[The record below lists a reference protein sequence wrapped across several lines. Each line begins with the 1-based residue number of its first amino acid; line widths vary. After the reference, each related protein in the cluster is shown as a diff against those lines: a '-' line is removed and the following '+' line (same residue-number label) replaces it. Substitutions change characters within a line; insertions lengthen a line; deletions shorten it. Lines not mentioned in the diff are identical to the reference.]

1 MRMLTPT
8 LIMAAVAAGLII
20 VAYFKGEQA
29 HILGLK
35 IGGRTFLEVIPLLL
49 ISFTVA
55 GLIQALIP
63 KEIIVSWLGE
73 EAGIKG
79 ILIGS
84 AAGTMLPGG
93 PYVVFP
99 IVGSLYRAGAG
110 IGPMVAFVVGWALW
124 GLSRLPYE
132 VALIGPKFTLIRIV
146 STLIF
151 PPIAGLIAMT
161 FFGRAT

>member
-1 MRMLTPT
+1 MPT
-8 LIMAAVAAGLII
+8 LIMAAVAAGLTAA
-20 VAYFKGEQA
+20 AYFKGDGA

-35 IGGRTFLEVIPLLL
+35 IGGRSFLEVVPLLL
-49 ISFTVA
+49 ISFAVA

-63 KEIIVSWLGE
+63 RELIMSWLGE

-84 AAGTMLPGG
+84 AAGAIVPGG

-110 IGPMVAFVVGWALW
+110 IGPTVAFVVGWALL
-124 GLSRLPYE
+124 GLSRVPYE
-132 VALIGPKFTLIRIV
+132 VALIGPKFSLIRIV

-151 PPIAGLIAMT
+151 PPIAGLVART
-161 FFGRAT
+161 FFGGAT

>member
-1 MRMLTPT
+1 MLTPT
-8 LIMAAVAAGLII
+8 LIMAGVAAGLIT

-35 IGGRTFLEVIPLLL
+35 IGGRTFLEVLPLLL

-63 KEIIVSWLGE
+63 KEIIMNWLGK

-79 ILIGS
+79 IFMGT
-84 AAGTMLPGG
+84 AAGAIIPGG
-93 PYVVFP
+93 PYIVFP
-99 IVGSLYRAGAG
+99 IIGSLYRAGAG
-110 IGPMVAFVVGWALW
+110 IGPMVAFLVAWALW

-132 VALIGPKFTLIRIV
+132 VALVGPKFALIRVV

-151 PPIAGLIAMT
+151 PPIAGLIART
-161 FFGRAT
+161 FFGGAT

>member
-1 MRMLTPT
+1 MLVPT
-8 LIMAAVAAGLII
+8 LIMAGVAAGLIT

-63 KEIIVSWLGE
+63 KEIIMNWLGK

-79 ILIGS
+79 ILMGS
-84 AAGTMLPGG
+84 AAGAIIPGG
-93 PYVVFP
+93 PYIIFP
-99 IVGSLYRAGAG
+99 IIGSLYRAGAG
-110 IGPMVAFVVGWALW
+110 IGPMVAFLVAWALW

-132 VALIGPKFTLIRIV
+132 VALVGPKFALIRIA

-151 PPIAGLIAMT
+151 PPIAGLIART
-161 FFGRAT
+161 FFGGAT

>member
-1 MRMLTPT
+1 
-8 LIMAAVAAGLII
+8 MAAVAAGLLT

-49 ISFTVA
+49 MSFAVA
-55 GLIQALIP
+55 GLVQALVP
-63 KEIIVSWLGE
+63 REIIVSWLGE
-73 EAGIKG
+73 EAGIRG
-79 ILIGS
+79 IFIGS
-84 AAGTMLPGG
+84 AAGAVIPGG

-99 IVGSLYRAGAG
+99 IIGSLYRAGAG
-110 IGPMVAFVVGWALW
+110 IGPMVAFLVAWALW

-132 VALIGPKFTLIRIV
+132 VALVGPKFALIRIV

-151 PPIAGLIAMT
+151 PPIAGLIART
-161 FFGRAT
+161 FFGGAT